1 MGKRVL
7 VVVAL
12 MFVPCVARATGHRA
26 EAAETYSGLFG
37 VGSTASGWGKS
48 FAIPFCWV
56 TPADDCETN
65 EWSFVLAQSSDLS
78 ATHEASSQK
87 KDVDVQYVLVG
98 VRLTFPKLT
107 RRSHPKVVRF
117 GDVVPFGHFLV
128 GGVRRREVGTTER
141 FGDWGSGGAATITG
155 GLELVLFSQ
164 SQSFKNAEGKDEKRK
179 DPRLDIRLRAQ
190 LAGAVYGIGDKT
202 FWGGGYAFALS
213 VGWLVDH

>member
-1 MGKRVL
+1 MGTRML

-12 MFVPCVARATGHRA
+12 LFAPCVARAGGHRA
-26 EAAETYSGLFG
+26 EAAATYSGLFK
-37 VGSTASGWGKS
+37 VNSTASGWGKS

-56 TPADDCETN
+56 TPEDDCDHN
-65 EWSFVLAQSSDLS
+65 EWSFVLAQSGDLS
-78 ATHEASSQK
+78 THEAPSSQK
-87 KDVDVQYVLVG
+87 KDVDVQYLLVG
-98 VRLTFPKLT
+98 VRFTFPKWT
-107 RRSHPKVVRF
+107 RRNHPKVVRF

-164 SQSFKNAEGKDEKRK
+164 SQSFKNAEGKEEKRK

-190 LAGAVYGIGDKT
+190 LAGVVYGIGDKT
-202 FWGGGYAFALS
+202 FRGGGYAFALS
-213 VGWLVDH
+213 VGWLVD

>member
-12 MFVPCVARATGHRA
+12 MFAPCVARAGGHRA

-56 TPADDCETN
+56 TPEDDCQSN
-65 EWSFVLAQSSDLS
+65 EWSFVMAQSSDLS

-87 KDVDVQYVLVG
+87 KDVDVQYLLAG
-98 VRLTFPKLT
+98 VRFTWDRHKGTAPK
-107 RRSHPKVVRF
+107 F
-117 GDVVPFGHFLV
+117 GRIVPFAHVLV
-128 GGVRRREVGTTER
+128 GGVRRREVGTDER
-141 FGDWGSGGAATITG
+141 FGNWGSGGAATLTG
-155 GLELVLFSQ
+155 GLELVLYSR
-164 SQSFKNAEGKDEKRK
+164 SPRVKVGADKYVDIK

-202 FWGGGYAFALS
+202 FGGGGYAFALS